1 MLLRGSQGINVKM
14 KPAGS
19 ILSLEVTSPP
29 TDSVFVAEKW
39 ETVPAQASYETAEFL
54 NQPP

>member
-14 KPAGS
+14 KPAAS